1 MLVILVKRYQKYE
14 AFQLV
19 KPTIRPAGA
28 AKFGRG
34 GSHRLR
40 QFNAMEWN
48 DNSCMCRMCNASGYW
63 RVDIL
68 ETAEPK
74 AQVLL
79 VKTEIK
85 VSRKPGHDIDPF
97 VLYLAALGK
106 KIKREKGITLQP
118 QIIISQAPNK
128 RVRSNFNRYP

>member
-1 MLVILVKRYQKYE
+1 M
-14 AFQLV
+14 
-19 KPTIRPAGA
+19 TT
-28 AKFGRG
+28 
-34 GSHRLR
+34 LR
-40 QFNAMEWN
+40 TWLLKTSF
-48 DNSCMCRMCNASGYW
+48 
-63 RVDIL
+63 
-68 ETAEPK
+68 
-74 AQVLL
+74 L